1 MFAVLAGAARGALLQ
16 AADELFK
23 LVNGAA
29 GDGLDRAIKTIKKL

>member
-1 MFAVLAGAARGALLQ
+1 MVTVLAGAAKSALLD

-29 GDGLDRAIKTIKKL
+29 GDDLDRAINTIKKL